1 MKKLTIALIL
11 SIIIH
16 ILFLV
21 NLKMPLQKESPKNEN
36 KENIKTS
43 NVKLVQLKQP
53 TKESITKPTPLK
65 QEPQPVK
72 KVEQPKPVKQELKKV
87 QEVKPTPKRE
97 TVKEPQKTTTKPKTA
112 QEVTPNFTKQT
123 PKKEPK
129 TPLQKE
135 QEKLNK
141 DNLSNFLQAPDFD
154 SIELDRKLLDDL
166 TNSYLDLYG
175 EEYKN
180 LSETQKIY
188 LHKNLKDIGRITQ
201 RYLRYPELAARL
213 RQDGTNVVEFMLH
226 PNGDISDLKLIT
238 PSGSKSLDENSVDT
252 IWIAY
257 KDYPRPEQTT
267 KIKIYINYYLY

>member
-16 ILFLV
+16 ILFLA
-21 NLKMPLQKESPKNEN
+21 NLKVTKPKESAQEKN
-36 KENIKTS
+36 KEKVTS
-43 NVKLVQLKQP
+43 SVKRVQLK
-53 TKESITKPTPLK
+53 KPALKPIEKPK
-65 QEPQPVK
+65 QEPKPQPVK
-72 KVEQPKPVKQELKKV
+72 KVEQPKPKQELKKV

-97 TVKEPQKTTTKPKTA
+97 TIKEPQKTTTKPKTA
-112 QEVTPNFTKQT
+112 QEVTPNFTKPI

-141 DNLSNFLQAPDFD
+141 DNLSNFLQAPDFE

-175 EEYKN
+175 EEYN
-180 LSETQKIY
+180 DLSETQKIY